1 MGVYK
6 RAREYTKNELVNK
19 GRAITQRTYEY
30 IKGTRVHRGQSN
42 IKKRSNRARGYTNR
56 ARDYTKGYSNGSRV
70 HKRGIR
76 VHKRARERSRRPC
89 CSPFPFRRLLIKT
102 IRLYQFKNDINFNK
116 LTKVVGQVKS
126 ITLFP
131 R

>member
-42 IKKRSNRARGYTNR
+42 IKRRSNRARGYTNR
-56 ARDYTKGYSNGSRV
+56 AHDYTKGMRV
-70 HKRGIR
+70 LEWLASTQTGHTS
-76 VHKRARERSRRPC
+76 A
-89 CSPFPFRRLLIKT
+89 
-102 IRLYQFKNDINFNK
+102 
-116 LTKVVGQVKS
+116 
-126 ITLFP
+126 
-131 R
+131 